1 MPVKRCALCKR
12 PAYTSAVLGKKD
24 RKWLCA
30 ACQKRFE
37 ERVLAGK
44 NQQGGKICLKCKKK
58 NNQQCRFS
66 AYERQRIT
74 ACSDW
79 EGKNTE
85 HEKRRWAKFE
95 IEQD

>member
-1 MPVKRCALCKR
+1 MPVKRCAVCRR
-12 PAYTSAVLGKKD
+12 PAYNPAILGKKD

-37 ERVLAGK
+37 EFILTGQNRL
-44 NQQGGKICLKCKKK
+44 GGKICRKCKKR
-58 NNQQCRFS
+58 NTRCRFS
-66 AYERQRIT
+66 AAERQRIT

-95 IEQD
+95 ADKD